1 MVVGLAAMFISC
13 NNSDSGDGGSK
24 MIVSVEVYSVD
35 KDGNEVI
42 FLRAN
47 ELKVNADCSVN
58 DALIALIQERQGT
71 YKALADGSV
80 DSITFDG
87 ETLAQKNEGTVSSD
101 ENSKTFR
108 FTHFVWTVNGTAP
121 DKATSLTYKIKAVRF
136 VLVEHH
142 QVGTQVFF
150 LRNGVFITEPAESG
164 FTLPDGNQS
173 YT

>member
-1 MVVGLAAMFISC
+1 MKAKRFISLFTAVLMVVGLAAMFISC

-101 ENSKTFR
+101 ETSKTFR

-121 DKATSLTYKIKAVRF
+121 DKATSLTYKIKDGDKV
-136 VLVEHH
+136 VYKLV
-142 QVGTQVFF
+142 
-150 LRNGVFITEPAESG
+150 TEDQTVTG
-164 FTLPDGNQS
+164 
-173 YT
+173 

>member
-1 MVVGLAAMFISC
+1 MKAKRFISLFTAVLMVVGLAAMFISC
-13 NNSDSGDGGSK
+13 NNSDSGDGESK

-121 DKATSLTYKIKAVRF
+121 DKATSLTYKIKDGDKV
-136 VLVEHH
+136 VYKLV
-142 QVGTQVFF
+142 
-150 LRNGVFITEPAESG
+150 TEDQTVTG
-164 FTLPDGNQS
+164 
-173 YT
+173 